1 MLLEMQASL
10 GTAYKSGSQRARKI
24 SEGWGCRN
32 LYCPRCDSP
41 RIEPSAA
48 NTSLIDFVCPKCAA
62 SFQLKSQSHPFS
74 RRITDSAYEPMRRA
88 IHENRLPHFFILQ
101 YDPSSWHVCNLTLV
115 PSFAL
120 TISCLE
126 KRKPL
131 AITARRSGW
140 VGCNILLFR
149 IPVDGR
155 IAVVS
160 DGRSCPVTAV
170 RQRFRLLKPLERVG
184 YEARGWT
191 LDVLNIVRSLKKS
204 EFCLTEIYAHV
215 WELQALHP
223 GNLHIREKVRQQMQR
238 LRDMGL
244 VEFVGSGRY
253 ALKF

>member
-1 MLLEMQASL
+1 MQASL

-149 IPVDGR
+149 IPKDAR
-155 IAVVS
+155 IQVVS
-160 DGRSCPVTAV
+160 DGRPCAKVHV
-170 RQRFRLLKPLERVG
+170 RRQFRVLQPLERFD
-184 YEARGWT
+184 YETRGWT
-191 LDVLNIVRSLKKS
+191 LDVLNIVRSLEKPRFS
-204 EFCLTEIYAHV
+204 LGDIYAHIG
-215 WELQALHP
+215 ELQLLHP
-223 GNLHIREKVRQQMQR
+223 RNLHPREKVRQQLQR
-238 LRDMGL
+238 LRDMEF
-244 VEFVGSGRY
+244 VEFLGGGKYLLRP
-253 ALKF
+253 